1 MYTIFI
7 TGTAGSGKSLLTS
20 KLLQWYKDRNS
31 FAIGLN
37 LDPGTIDLPY
47 EPDVDVR
54 NYIDIN
60 ELMSRYQIGP
70 NGALVMASDLIATR
84 LDEIQNEVN
93 SLNADYVL
101 VDTPGQ
107 IELFGFRES

>member
-1 MYTIFI
+1 MNTIFI

-20 KLLQWYKDRNS
+20 KLLQWYEDHDS

-47 EPDVDVR
+47 EPDIDVR

-60 ELMSRYQIGP
+60 RLMNSYQLGP
-70 NGALVMASDLIATR
+70 MAL
-84 LDEIQNEVN
+84 
-93 SLNADYVL
+93 
-101 VDTPGQ
+101 
-107 IELFGFRES
+107 